1 MTVRTANLQRTDRG
15 GGPAGPPSVCVFAP
29 APIVTV
35 SVELRSDGADEIH
48 VHAGGQG
55 VWVARLLA
63 KLGVEAV
70 LCATLGGE
78 TGGLLRHLSVRER
91 VRLASVAV
99 AGSNGAYVHDRRTGE
114 RDAVATMP
122 SSSLTRHEVDDLYG
136 LGLMEGLAADVTV
149 LTGPQDDD
157 VVPDDVYRRLAGD
170 LRTNGRPVVADL
182 SGRRLEA
189 ALAGGLDLVKVSDEE
204 LRRDGRLERAG
215 SLGAAARDLADAGAD
230 HVVVT
235 LGDERS
241 VALVDGD
248 FHLIRAPTVEALDPT
263 GAGDSFT
270 AATVAAMVSGVP
282 MLDAL
287 ARGAAAGATNV
298 ARRGLASGRHE
309 VVDALTD
316 LVTIEP
322 LPDDAKELA

>member
-1 MTVRTANLQRTDRG
+1 
-15 GGPAGPPSVCVFAP
+15 VFAP

-35 SVELRSDGADEIH
+35 SVELRSDGDDEIH

-91 VRLASVAV
+91 VRLASIAV

-122 SSSLTRHEVDDLYG
+122 SSPLTRHEVDDLYG
-136 LGLMEGLAADVTV
+136 LALTEGLAADLTV

-189 ALAGGLDLVKVSDEE
+189 ALAGGLDLVKVSDDE
-204 LRRDGRLERAG
+204 LRRDGRLDRAG
-215 SLGAAARDLADAGAD
+215 SLGAAIRDLAAAGAD
-230 HVVVT
+230 QVVVT

-241 VALVDGD
+241 VALVDGV
-248 FHLIRAPTVEALDPT
+248 FHLVRAPTVEALDPT

-270 AATVAAMVSGVP
+270 AATVAALVSGAP
-282 MLDAL
+282 LLDSL
-287 ARGAAAGATNV
+287 ARGSAAGATNV

-309 VVDALTD
+309 VVEALTER
-316 LVTIEP
+316 VTIEP
-322 LPDDAKELA
+322 LSDDAKELA